1 MIERQHH
8 TKITLLIDVLHSTC
22 HRISASLGLEL
33 LTLIT
38 QLITHTAEAQ
48 TQTPQSETHK
58 SGQYHHTQNT
68 LLLQLLSS
76 SSETNG

>member
-33 LTLIT
+33 LTLIS
-38 QLITHTAEAQ
+38 HTAEAQ

-68 LLLQLLSS
+68 LLQQLLSS